1 MNELDFFF
9 FLAQLYSK
17 CMFILTRQCWI
28 VFQGDYIPFSLFL
41 SIIGSSWKG
50 FLIFL
55 FFSLIYL
62 TSECFSF
69 WKMPS
74 LSIQYFFFLL
84 LKHVFGFQELL
95 TNSVNILLWY
105 PVLISSVLCVLL
117 TLIIL
122 IVFLSVLPV
131 KSQFS
136 LSSFKMCLLVLVSVL
151 HVSIF
156 SPMTGNF
163 TCLLKF
169 KGVDFKACSKLPVH
183 E

>member
-1 MNELDFFF
+1 MLF
-9 FLAQLYSK
+9 FLKDAFTLYS
-17 CMFILTRQCWI
+17 I
-28 VFQGDYIPFSLFL
+28 
-41 SIIGSSWKG
+41 
-50 FLIFL
+50 
-55 FFSLIYL
+55 
-62 TSECFSF
+62 
-69 WKMPS
+69 
-74 LSIQYFFFLL
+74 FFFLL